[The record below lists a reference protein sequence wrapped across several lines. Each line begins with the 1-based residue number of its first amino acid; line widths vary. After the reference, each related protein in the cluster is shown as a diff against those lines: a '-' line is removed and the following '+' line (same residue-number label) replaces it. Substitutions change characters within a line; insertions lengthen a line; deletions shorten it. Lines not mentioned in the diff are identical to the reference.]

1 MKPRR
6 LKSGNYFLQV
16 QVNGVRRSFSAP
28 TRAEVIRK
36 ATEYKLTAVDAPSA
50 SLGAVLDHYIDAKR
64 NVLSPTTITNY
75 EKIRRN
81 NFQRLMIVPVRE
93 LTSERMQVEIN
104 IMAAT
109 KSPKTVRNAY
119 GLITAALAMYAP
131 EIHLRV
137 TLPKKEASCIQFAD
151 N

>member
-28 TRAEVIRK
+28 SRAEVIRK

-104 IMAAT
+104 IMSAT

-119 GLITAALAMYAP
+119 HCRSGDVRSGDPLARHAP
-131 EIHLRV
+131 E
-137 TLPKKEASCIQFAD
+137 KEASCIQFAD